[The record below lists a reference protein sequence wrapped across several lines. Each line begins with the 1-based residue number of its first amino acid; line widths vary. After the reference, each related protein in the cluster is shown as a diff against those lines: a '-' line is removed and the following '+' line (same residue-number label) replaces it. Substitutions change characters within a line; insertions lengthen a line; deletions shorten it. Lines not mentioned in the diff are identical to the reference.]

1 MGRGRNS
8 GRRASTEDSTPPLV
22 RMNFASLKTSRA
34 GYEDPLGTTGSIRAM
49 WRTFFRRLGYT
60 STYFAVT
67 AVMVVALLA
76 HKAPVTQESR
86 RAESREA
93 GAT

>member
-1 MGRGRNS
+1 
-8 GRRASTEDSTPPLV
+8 
-22 RMNFASLKTSRA
+22 
-34 GYEDPLGTTGSIRAM
+34 M

>member
-1 MGRGRNS
+1 
-8 GRRASTEDSTPPLV
+8 
-22 RMNFASLKTSRA
+22 
-34 GYEDPLGTTGSIRAM
+34 M
-49 WRTFFRRLGYT
+49 WRTFFRRLGYA
-60 STYFAVT
+60 YFAVT